1 MNPAAVERARYYA
14 FQFGSAAAALK
25 VVDTPP
31 HNDAFDR
38 EVCRELR
45 SIQCEEARAAIVQKA
60 AMFMQAAA

>member
-14 FQFGSAAAALK
+14 SRFGSAAAALK

-38 EVCRELR
+38 QVCQELR
-45 SIQCEEARAAIVQKA
+45 TIQCAEARAAMCMRVA
-60 AMFMQAAA
+60 A

>member
-14 FQFGSAAAALK
+14 SQFGSAAAALA

-38 EVCRELR
+38 QVCQELR
-45 SIQCEEARAAIVQKA
+45 TIQCAESRAAMLMQVA
-60 AMFMQAAA
+60 A